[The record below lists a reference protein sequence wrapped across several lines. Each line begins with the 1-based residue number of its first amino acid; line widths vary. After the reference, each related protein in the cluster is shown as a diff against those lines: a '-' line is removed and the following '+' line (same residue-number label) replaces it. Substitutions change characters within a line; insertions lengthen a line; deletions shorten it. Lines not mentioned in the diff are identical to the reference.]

1 MKDQFEFQQLRI
13 NALMTEIERLNM
25 ELLKVKNSALKT
37 TLTDPNFDRK
47 LSELNV
53 NYEIIESEL
62 SKI

>member
-1 MKDQFEFQQLRI
+1 MKDQIEFQQLRI

>member
-1 MKDQFEFQQLRI
+1 MKDQVEFQQLRI